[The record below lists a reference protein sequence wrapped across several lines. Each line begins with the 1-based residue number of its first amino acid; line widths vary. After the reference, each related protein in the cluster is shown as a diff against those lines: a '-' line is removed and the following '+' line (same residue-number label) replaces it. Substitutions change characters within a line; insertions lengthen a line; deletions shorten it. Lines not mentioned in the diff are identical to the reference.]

1 MKQGNRVLGARRSVI
16 LGPTAQLNGE
26 RHGELGE
33 LEHMLEAELVRDV
46 VSAGRTGSAEVSTTA
61 RVGGERSEHTY
72 SFALWMY

>member
-1 MKQGNRVLGARRSVI
+1 MRRQIGRRSRPLRR
-16 LGPTAQLNGE
+16 LGPTAELYSE
-26 RHGELGE
+26 RYSQLGE
-33 LEHMLEAELVRDV
+33 FEHMLEAELVRDV